1 MPQLDVTTY
10 SSQVFW
16 LVLCF
21 SVLLIFAKS
30 YIIPKMDSVI
40 LDRMRYVDSILA
52 QASELTEKAERI
64 NEESERS
71 IFRAKADIAKTEELA
86 MSELNKKVELAQLD
100 LNTKNAEDNSAA
112 LESINKAVQE
122 LSVQLNKDIPSMV
135 NLAFNVMYN
144 SIERK

>member
-1 MPQLDVTTY
+1 
-10 SSQVFW
+10 
-16 LVLCF
+16 
-21 SVLLIFAKS
+21 
-30 YIIPKMDSVI
+30 MDGVI
-40 LDRMRYVDSILA
+40 LDRMRYVDFILA

>member
-30 YIIPKMDSVI
+30 YIIPKMDGVI